1 MNLFSFLKGKKPP
14 VKTAKESLAVR
25 NGLEAKS
32 EVCAIREAY
41 SVKNG
46 LEAISD
52 TCTIREAYSVKN
64 GLEAISDT
72 CTVREGLEAK
82 SGVFVIQDDSLKT
95 RSNVYVLQDEFEEKD
110 LIKDIQRMQQLAI
123 TAERNL
129 INSKLRPTVD
139 ERPKL
144 TVING
149 GKRGRM

>member
-32 EVCAIREAY
+32 EA
-41 SVKNG
+41 
-46 LEAISD
+46 
-52 TCTIREAYSVKN
+52 CTIREAYSVKN
-64 GLEAISDT
+64 GLKAISDT
-72 CTVREGLEAK
+72 CTIREGLEAK

-95 RSNVYVLQDEFEEKD
+95 RSNVYALQDEFEEKD

>member
-14 VKTAKESLAVR
+14 VKTAKESLTVR

-32 EVCAIREAY
+32 EA
-41 SVKNG
+41 
-46 LEAISD
+46 
-52 TCTIREAYSVKN
+52 CTI
-64 GLEAISDT
+64 
-72 CTVREGLEAK
+72 REGLEAK

-95 RSNVYVLQDEFEEKD
+95 RSNVYVLQDEFEKKD
-110 LIKDIQRMQQLAI
+110 LIKDIQHMQQLAI
-123 TAERNL
+123 TTERNL
-129 INSKLRPTVD
+129 INSKLHPAMD

>member
-14 VKTAKESLAVR
+14 VKTAKDSLAVR

-32 EVCAIREAY
+32 EVC
-41 SVKNG
+41 
-46 LEAISD
+46 
-52 TCTIREAYSVKN
+52 TIREAYSVKN
-64 GLEAISDT
+64 GLKAISDT
-72 CTVREGLEAK
+72 CTIREGLEAK

-95 RSNVYVLQDEFEEKD
+95 RSNVYALQDEFEEKD